1 MNARNIHWLKEFMA
15 AEKGIPVETVEDQ
28 EVLARHWKRWSIYVV
43 GLLLVAFVYFALRT
57 LVNHGFARGFVAIV
71 VLIGLALQLRRFF
84 FSGRLTAGPLFAIK
98 KQAAEK
104 LGVKPDQIS
113 DAAVQD
119 FDRLNARDLLRRLA
133 IAAPACFLVD
143 WLWPSTAVEVLVL
156 AAFYTIAALAW
167 SGTRRIGSPNP

>member
-1 MNARNIHWLKEFMA
+1 MNARNINWLREFMA
-15 AEKGIPVETVEDQ
+15 AEMGIPAENIEDR
-28 EVLARHWKRWSIYVV
+28 EVLARHWKRWSIYAA
-43 GLLLVAFVYFALRT
+43 GLLLVVFVYLALRT
-57 LVNHGFARGFVAIV
+57 LVNHGFARGFVATV
-71 VLIGLALQLRRFF
+71 VLVGLALQLRRFF
-84 FSGRLTAGPLFAIK
+84 FSGRLTAGPLFVIK

-143 WLWPSTAVEVLVL
+143 WLWPSIAVEVLVL

-167 SGTRRIGSPNP
+167 TGTRPVGRPSS